1 VTDAA
6 NKPRRRLLRLGLAGG
21 VAALTRALPV
31 AAQEEQEQQEQ
42 GSVPAYTAA
51 ERIHRAHPLEFRLDS
66 TYQPD
71 LTPEAARV
79 LRGAVRDF
87 LYDVHRPGM
96 TLAFWGRHPR
106 EIAGLDRHLGRVVA
120 AVFDGIRASAPLRP
134 VDPILVLAL
143 LYNESRFQPTVVS
156 PSGAAGMAQFMPDTA
171 LQYGLSP
178 VARPDLW
185 QRMRDLEAAD
195 ARERERAI
203 TALRERFGVRQVSA
217 DAVIERA
224 VELGSVEVLAA
235 YRRLQ
240 ELPSGADAARAD
252 YVAVLRGLFDER
264 GFFADGGAALAQID
278 GRVSYRSVSRAVDY
292 MARQLDA
299 WQGMATTAVAAYNAG
314 PGAVRVSNPDSVLYR
329 FGDLPPYPET
339 VRYVQRILAVYAA
352 IKYRVYQISGA

>member
-1 VTDAA
+1 MMADTAS
-6 NKPRRRLLRLGLAGG
+6 KPRRRLLRLGIAGA
-21 VAALTRALPV
+21 VAALARALPA
-31 AAQEEQEQQEQ
+31 AAQE
-42 GSVPAYTAA
+42 GAVPAYPAA
-51 ERIHRAHPLEFRLDS
+51 ERTHRAHPLEFRLDS
-66 TYQPD
+66 AYEPD
-71 LTPEAARV
+71 LTPAAASV
-79 LRGAVRDF
+79 LRRALLDF

-106 EIAGLDRHLGRVVA
+106 EIAGLDRHLARVVA
-120 AVFDGIRASAPLRP
+120 AVFDGVRASAPLRP

-195 ARERERAI
+195 AREREKAV
-203 TALRERFGVRQVSA
+203 TTLRERFGLRQVSA

-224 VELGSVEVLAA
+224 IELGGVEVLAA

-240 ELPSGADAARAD
+240 ELPSGADAARSD
-252 YVAVLRGLFDER
+252 YVAALREMFEER
-264 GFFADGGAALAQID
+264 RFFADNGAAYSQLDARI
-278 GRVSYRSVSRAVDY
+278 GYRSVSRAVDY
-292 MARQLDA
+292 IARQLDA

-352 IKYRVYQISGA
+352 IKYRVYQLSGA